1 MAVRPSAADQRRRAG
16 FTLLELLVALS
27 VLVVVMS
34 IVGAALVTT
43 IDSWDRSQRVL
54 DDLRRGEIVMDQL
67 ANALRSTC
75 GGGASNKKGIY
86 AFQVANNDGNP
97 PTATLSWVT
106 ASSAFLPPGS
116 PLVYGIHR
124 ISLSIEQYKDGR
136 PALAVRAWP
145 YLVDDPDAIAA
156 LTPGFLAPNISGL
169 MCRCYD
175 FQAQNW
181 GLDWPSSNALPAIV
195 EITVY
200 VNSETNNAEP
210 LILQRLIEMPLGV
223 TNVNNVMNFS
233 LNLPASL
240 SGGKGKG
247 KGKDKGK
254 GKGKEGQRGNEWGSH
269 NPGQSGQRG
278 QRGNEWG
285 SHNSGRQSGRQPGRS
300 AEPPP
305 DENRPRLPRGNRG
318 GGFGT

>member
-1 MAVRPSAADQRRRAG
+1 MAVRPSAADQRRRSG

-43 IDSWDRSQRVL
+43 INSWDRSQRVL

-75 GGGASNKKGIY
+75 GGGASTKKGMY
-86 AFQVANNDGNP
+86 AFQVANNEGNPGNP

-106 ASSAFLPPGS
+106 ASAAFLPPGS
-116 PLVYGIHR
+116 PLAYGIHR
-124 ISLSIEQYKDGR
+124 ISLSIEPYKDGR

-181 GLDWPSSNALPAIV
+181 GLDWLSSNALPAIV

-223 TNVNNVMNFS
+223 TNVNNAMSIS

-240 SGGKGKG
+240 VGGGRGKGKGSGKGKG
-247 KGKDKGK
+247 KG
-254 GKGKEGQRGNEWGSH
+254 GQRGSEWGAH
-269 NPGQSGQRG
+269 NPGESGKGGQRG

-285 SHNSGRQSGRQPGRS
+285 SHNGEPGRS
-300 AEPPP
+300 EQ
-305 DENRPRLPRGNRG
+305 PRGTRG
-318 GGFGT
+318 GNRAGGVGF